1 MEPGG
6 VQSDKAVETLLS
18 FEQGA
23 RYRGKLPLL
32 EQREGAAVSVLSAAY
47 ALYGWSLVLP
57 PFFRICLVSPVVG
70 GAGCSQN
77 VRRICGTSREG
88 LKRGGGFGGVV
99 SSKRYAKGMVFCVRI
114 FGKFS
119 ELFQYAFN
127 CFSQILPIFLLQD
140 LWNTSFA
147 RKEGKPESL
156 KWNYD

>member
-1 MEPGG
+1 MEAGRNRL
-6 VQSDKAVETLLS
+6 VKAVESLLS

-57 PFFRICLVSPVVG
+57 SFFRICLVSPVVG

-88 LKRGGGFGGVV
+88 LKRGGGFGRAVP
-99 SSKRYAKGMVFCVRI
+99 SKRYAKGMVFCIRI
-114 FGKFS
+114 FWKFS